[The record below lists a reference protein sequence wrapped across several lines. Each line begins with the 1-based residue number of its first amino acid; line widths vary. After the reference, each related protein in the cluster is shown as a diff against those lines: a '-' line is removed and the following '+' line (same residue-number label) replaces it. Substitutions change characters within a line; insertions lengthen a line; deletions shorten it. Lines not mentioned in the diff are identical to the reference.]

1 MGDSEPAYIWNN
13 TGFTPAIGIITKVCN
28 GFVENEVDN
37 PRDYIQAGR
46 DYKFEAKPRYV
57 KYTYP
62 HPLTTSRPPSPPT
75 PSSPQNVQKNKG
87 KKGKKVEMGKGQRK
101 LNEWS
106 G

>member
-1 MGDSEPAYIWNN
+1 
-13 TGFTPAIGIITKVCN
+13 
-28 GFVENEVDN
+28 VENEVDN

-62 HPLTTSRPPSPPT
+62 QPLTTSRPPSPPT

-87 KKGKKVEMGKGQRK
+87 KKVKKWKWGKAKENSTNGVAEGQK
-101 LNEWS
+101 EL
-106 G
+106 GQ